1 MAERKEPTPVDPN
14 QTKPAPPPAPP
25 AKRLDLRDGKPS
37 YEELDAFY
45 TDAVGIIAR
54 IQRKSEELE
63 QQVGRLIVERD
74 ALQERLDTA
83 EREAAVARS
92 SVAPV
97 LSVTP
102 REEIVAR
109 LAGDVFTHANM
120 PIPAG
125 WCPDPDFDTPK
136 EERAIA
142 WAVRIARGI
151 VAEVERTEN
160 TNTPTAAEDD
170 GFVDAVARE
179 VASYTAAE
187 RRRFDR
193 FFADYRNS
201 HNVERI
207 ERDGGK

>member
-83 EREAAVARS
+83 EREAAVAIKGL
-92 SVAPV
+92 VVP
-97 LSVTP
+97 
-102 REEIVAR
+102 E
-109 LAGDVFTHANM
+109 
-120 PIPAG
+120 
-125 WCPDPDFDTPK
+125 
-136 EERAIA
+136 A
-142 WAVRIARGI
+142 WR
-151 VAEVERTEN
+151 
-160 TNTPTAAEDD
+160 P
-170 GFVDAVARE
+170 
-179 VASYTAAE
+179 YP
-187 RRRFDR
+187 
-193 FFADYRNS
+193 
-201 HNVERI
+201 
-207 ERDGGK
+207 GGS